1 MNRKQN
7 LTIICITVFITVAAC
22 VASIKQIE
30 KRKAVETELSSLKSL
45 LDNVYKDD

>member
-7 LTIICITVFITVAAC
+7 LTIICITVFITGAAC

-30 KRKAVETELSSLKSL
+30 KRKAVETELSSLKTL
-45 LDNVYKDD
+45 LDNANGI